1 MGSSPRTGDPE
12 GGDVCDI
19 ASSDRERDLKLRLSE
34 RDRDKLREINEAIER
49 IEEGSFGECEAC
61 GSKIPME
68 RLKVMPFTTVCVP
81 CKSKLEKQ
89 RKLFQESN
97 DFTFSKDV
105 NQQEFSKE
113 EEE

>member
-1 MGSSPRTGDPE
+1 MGITLDSLIVENRESL
-12 GGDVCDI
+12 V
-19 ASSDRERDLKLRLSE
+19 DRIVKDAISQIPSYAKAPLRVT
-34 RDRDKLREINEAIER
+34 IER
-49 IEEGSFGECEAC
+49 IEEGSFGECESC

-105 NQQEFSKE
+105 NQQEFSKDE
-113 EEE
+113 EE